1 MAKIEPGR
9 DPEMAQRTQKLNV
22 VFALTSIGLLV
33 AFSLMVWAD
42 YNREWKAY
50 QTRFNDLEVK
60 LTRQQ
65 IEQALGKVD
74 AARRQVLDDL
84 IAKGR
89 EEERGRQA
97 EIEGPGRGRP
107 PEGPL
112 VRGGPEL

>member
-1 MAKIEPGR
+1 MPPAKIEPGR
-9 DPEMAQRTQKLNV
+9 DPEMAQRTQKLNL
-22 VFALTSIGLLV
+22 VFALTSIGLLI

-74 AARRQVLDDL
+74 AARRQELADLMSGSPSPVRDDQIKDL
-84 IAKGR
+84 GIIVIRK
-89 EEERGRQA
+89 
-97 EIEGPGRGRP
+97 
-107 PEGPL
+107 
-112 VRGGPEL
+112 